1 MRQIRSTNRDYLKSQ
16 SLTRKR
22 RKKKLIRF
30 WIKAL
35 IFIFLIAGIVWIVS
49 LPSLA
54 IKKVVVVGNNNIT
67 SGEIST
73 ITNQIL
79 DTRYMGLFTKRN
91 ALIYPKKHI
100 SNILSETYPRIE
112 SIGVE
117 TESLEILNI
126 KITERKPSAIW
137 CAAIACYLVDE
148 TGFIFAP
155 QLAVNTA
162 MGVSVNT
169 VVNTTGDT
177 SVGAPVSTVSV
188 SPDTTNDQA
197 KYINSLNQMQQD
209 VTNLVTL
216 HGEDELIGPEP
227 IGKYIFTRK
236 MFDDISNTVSHLTEF
251 GLVTKDVHVFG
262 KDEIVF
268 IVAGGGKI
276 IFSDR
281 LPWNVSIENLKSSLK
296 SSVFTEQGGK
306 STTKNHSISSTS
318 SSSPMS
324 VPTNFE
330 YIDVRFGNKVFYK
343 FNKGTESS
351 SGVGIKNSST
361 TKNDI

>member
-117 TESLEILNI
+117 TESMEILNI

-137 CAAIACYLVDE
+137 CAAIACYLVDKS
-148 TGFIFAP
+148 GFIFAP
-155 QLAVNTA
+155 QLATDTVVSANA
-162 MGVSVNT
+162 NAVSVI
-169 VVNTTGDT
+169 
-177 SVGAPVSTVSV
+177 
-188 SPDTTNDQA
+188 PDTTNQQNLFS
-197 KYINSLNQMQQD
+197 NSVTHAQD
-209 VTNLVTL
+209 DSKLVTL

-227 IGKYIFTRK
+227 IGKYIFTTK
-236 MFDDISNTVSHLTEF
+236 MFDDISRTVNHLREF
-251 GLVTKDVHVFG
+251 GLETKDVHVFG

-268 IVAGGGKI
+268 TLVSAGKI

-281 LPWNVSIENLKSSLK
+281 LPWDVSIENLKSSLK
-296 SSVFTEQGGK
+296 SSAFIEQGGK
-306 STTKNHSISSTS
+306 ATTKNHSISSTS
-318 SSSPMS
+318 SSSQMFI
-324 VPTNFE
+324 PTNFE

-343 FNKGTESS
+343 FNKGTENSS
-351 SGVGIKNSST
+351 AIGTTNSST